1 MTLGPLAAK
10 VVADFEKGVL
20 SGPPRYLSLFDLV
33 AVGKLEKLLHRYDLV
48 RATRLTPAQRAQ
60 FEAEDEVPYPP
71 ERERRNLGGYF
82 FTTYAARTVGS
93 GGCTARLPVNPYS
106 LRLAHPFEPLP
117 PDLARFEPLRTE
129 VNALIATGGIVGLT
143 CSGGQGGLALLYT
156 AAANPRGYQLITMYD
171 DPAPRRVG
179 SP

>member
-106 LRLAHPFEPLP
+106 LRLAHPFEPLR
-117 PDLARFEPLRTE
+117 AE